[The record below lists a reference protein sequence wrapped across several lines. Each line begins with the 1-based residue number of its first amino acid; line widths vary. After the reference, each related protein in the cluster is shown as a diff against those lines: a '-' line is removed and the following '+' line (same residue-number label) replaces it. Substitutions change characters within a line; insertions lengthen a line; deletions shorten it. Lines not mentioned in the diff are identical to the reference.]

1 MPICNI
7 DAHLINWHTEQRHT
21 GDPAPNFQVLGLN
34 SPSKS
39 IILSLSIYLSVH
51 RHPATHLPWV
61 LFHRCNLVEGPAY
74 HHPPASNIHQTHNQV
89 IIHPNIPQLD
99 THARTSDTT
108 LTPAT
113 NEGTNERTTKSI
125 SIITMRTTKQDIIP
139 NLGEENQSLVVRT
152 SGGAAITVILA
163 GTLIIPLSLHFLN
176 APTNRCAIHAATVRH
191 NTPTTPS
198 TTKP

>member
-1 MPICNI
+1 
-7 DAHLINWHTEQRHT
+7 
-21 GDPAPNFQVLGLN
+21 VLGLN

-39 IILSLSIYLSVH
+39 IILSLSLSLCIVILLHTFHGFYAVVVVLRRDQHIIILLQAISTKPTTTSLSTLTYLNL
-51 RHPATHLPWV
+51 TH
-61 LFHRCNLVEGPAY
+61 
-74 HHPPASNIHQTHNQV
+74 
-89 IIHPNIPQLD
+89 
-99 THARTSDTT
+99 TSDTT

-113 NEGTNERTTKSI
+113 NERTNNKSI
-125 SIITMRTTKQDIIP
+125 GIITMRTTKQAIIL
-139 NLGEENQSLVVRT
+139 NLEKNQSSVVRT

-176 APTNRCAIHAATVRH
+176 APTNRCAIHDATVRH